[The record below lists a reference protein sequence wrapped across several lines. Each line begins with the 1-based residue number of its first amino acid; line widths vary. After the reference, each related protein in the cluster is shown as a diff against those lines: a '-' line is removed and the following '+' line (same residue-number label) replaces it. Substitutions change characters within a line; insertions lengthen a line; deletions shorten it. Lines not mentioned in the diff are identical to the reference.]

1 MERVTTESDIQRPIE
16 AVFAFVTTPAYWP
29 SWHPSSLG
37 VSGATDHS
45 LEVGE
50 RVTEDYLVA
59 GQRGRTEWLVT
70 EREAPH
76 RWVITTVTEESHT
89 EGCVTYTLTPTDA
102 GTHFTREFAY
112 APPDTVPEAAAV
124 AIRRQVEAES
134 SEAVHRLTSLLEA
147 E

>member
-50 RVTEDYLVA
+50 R
-59 GQRGRTEWLVT
+59 
-70 EREAPH
+70 
-76 RWVITTVTEESHT
+76 VTEESHT

-134 SEAVHRLTSLLEA
+134 SEAVRRLTTLLEA